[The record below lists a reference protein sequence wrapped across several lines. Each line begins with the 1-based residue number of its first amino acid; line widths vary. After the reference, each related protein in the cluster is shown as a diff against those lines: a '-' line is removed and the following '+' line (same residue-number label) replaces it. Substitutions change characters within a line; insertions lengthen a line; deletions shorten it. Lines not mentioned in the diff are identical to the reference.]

1 MGKTIGMDTS
11 TPTHAWRCWRFPVSK
26 ARAAEL
32 RVRVQPRAGAN
43 EIAGMRD
50 GVLLVR
56 VTAPPAGGEANDA
69 VRKLI
74 ARRLRMGVTRV
85 EIVKGAGSRDK
96 VVRLHGLPQ
105 DQLLEFLKNI
115 CNTRT

>member
-1 MGKTIGMDTS
+1 
-11 TPTHAWRCWRFPVSK
+11 VSEPGS
-26 ARAAEL
+26 ADL
-32 RVRVQPRAGAN
+32 QVRVHPRAGAN
-43 EIAGMRD
+43 EITGVRA

-56 VTAPPAGGEANDA
+56 VTAPPAGGQANEA

-74 ARRLRMGVTRV
+74 ARRLRIGVTRV
-85 EIVKGAGSRDK
+85 EIVKGAGSRNK
-96 VVRLHGLPQ
+96 VLRLHGVPQ